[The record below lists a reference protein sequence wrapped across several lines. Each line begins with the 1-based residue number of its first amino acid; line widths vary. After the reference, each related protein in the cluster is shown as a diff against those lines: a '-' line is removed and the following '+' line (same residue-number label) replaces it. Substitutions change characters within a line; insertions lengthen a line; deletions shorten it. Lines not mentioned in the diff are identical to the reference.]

1 MGKRGLAIST
11 AAFVASLSL
20 TTGTLADSAS
30 VPLGLQVDLIAKI
43 TDYDRNLPGRSEGVV
58 RVAVV
63 TRREVVESAS
73 AAARAMNALSNV
85 ATISGL
91 PHEDSLVEFTDG
103 ASLATLC
110 KSRSISVL
118 YVMPGLADVAASLS
132 EALAG
137 IPVLVVSATA
147 EGVSKGM
154 DLGFDL
160 IGGKPKILVNPRAL
174 QRQGIRLS
182 SDLLTIAKVTP

>member
-73 AAARAMNALSNV
+73 AAARAMDALSNV

-147 EGVSKGM
+147 EGVSKGWT
-154 DLGFDL
+154 
-160 IGGKPKILVNPRAL
+160 LV
-174 QRQGIRLS
+174 S
-182 SDLLTIAKVTP
+182 T